1 MERETGYEVER
12 ELAAGGTVRIVG
24 VDEVGRGSWAGPVM
38 VGVVVVRPPGRCPA
52 GWRRTRRP
60 DVVLLDAKHD
70 YIGRPW
76 TVRTLIKADL
86 HSVSVAA
93 ASVIA
98 KVCRDRLMDEIGEDY
113 PDFAF
118 AASPAA
124 DRERQARQ
132 VDGLSG
138 GRGSARIQHADVFAV
153 RLFSDTL
160 KASLPL
166 LSDLLPPAVAVPP
179 RR

>member
-1 MERETGYEVER
+1 MGRARHGWRGRRE
-12 ELAAGGTVRIVG
+12 AAGAPPRWVEAHATGQASHEEIDALGMTVALRRAAARAL
-24 VDEVGRGSWAGPVM
+24 ESLPV
-38 VGVVVVRPPGRCPA
+38 
-52 GWRRTRRP
+52 RP

-98 KVCRDRLMDEIGEDY
+98 KECRDRLMDDIGEDY

>member
-1 MERETGYEVER
+1 MERV
-12 ELAAGGTVRIVG
+12 
-24 VDEVGRGSWAGPVM
+24 
-38 VGVVVVRPPGRCPA
+38 PGPA
-52 GWRRTRRP
+52 GRADGLQAADRQAPRSPRRGAARLGGGARDGAGKSRGDRRARYGRRAAARALESLPVRP
-60 DVVLLDAKHD
+60 DVVLLDGKHD

-98 KVCRDRLMDEIGEDY
+98 KVSRDRLMDDIGEDY

-124 DRERQARQ
+124 DRERQARRPP
-132 VDGLSG
+132 SATA
-138 GRGSARIQHADVFAV
+138 GSKCRTA
-153 RLFSDTL
+153 
-160 KASLPL
+160 K
-166 LSDLLPPAVAVPP
+166 
-179 RR
+179 